1 VEFRLLYQGKLPA
14 AGQSGHRPKQ
24 QVHAIRKQFHQQ
36 LQLLW
41 QQHRG
46 LSGFLAAAKSS
57 PQESSRSMVELQA
70 DNFAPCGYRFV
81 PLVSRET
88 GLGCSLEMLLWRRDD
103 PAGLIP
109 TAGGMDQRL
118 HVLLGAL
125 RMPRTCDEV
134 GEVPEADEDPFY
146 VLMEDDSLVNQL
158 TINTDRLLIPL
169 TRKKRY
175 MRSCCSLM

>member
-57 PQESSRSMVELQA
+57 PQESSRSMVELIILPHA
-70 DNFAPCGYRFV
+70 A
-81 PLVSRET
+81 T
-88 GLGCSLEMLLWRRDD
+88 GLFRSSPARPAWDAVWRCCF
-103 PAGLIP
+103 
-109 TAGGMDQRL
+109 GGAMIRP
-118 HVLLGAL
+118 V
-125 RMPRTCDEV
+125 
-134 GEVPEADEDPFY
+134 
-146 VLMEDDSLVNQL
+146 
-158 TINTDRLLIPL
+158 
-169 TRKKRY
+169 
-175 MRSCCSLM
+175 